1 MTGTGQSDEIPKLS
15 VKPLVAP
22 SMWLMDTVGREA
34 LEQACRTVDVSPD
47 VLLQG
52 TEWLELARVGA
63 YLAEVR
69 RHAPSEL
76 EFREACVYRMREG
89 YGPVLLVLPVATPL
103 LMFRAMART
112 VHLFSNVSRCEV
124 VAESRTHAV
133 LRYESDA
140 PELETRELC
149 MTRSAAASA
158 LPTLFGLPEA
168 ILRERACIAHG
179 DPVCEYEFRFYTRS
193 RWLPAVGGALV
204 GGATAYGLSLAGI
217 DPSLGWASL
226 PLAFGLLGLVFE
238 MRKTSQANVAHGL
251 AIQGALEELA
261 RREGEARREIVAFH
275 GRQREWGRLLE
286 EQVTER
292 TTQLEL
298 LLERLRE
305 LGQAR
310 VTSVRGVWHDLR
322 SPLQVM
328 LANQGIVRRAFD
340 TGSEKLLDAALADD
354 RESIAKMEELLR
366 QLVESARADRGLV
379 PFNPVEMDVGP
390 WVETLRNRV
399 KALVHGRDVSVSV
412 FQRREAPERI
422 VTDRLIFDRV
432 ADNLCSNAARYTER
446 GSIVVELDGKPGF
459 LTLKVSDTGFGIS
472 QDRIEQIF
480 QPGNR
485 PDPRAPR
492 SVGVGLSVVVQLMAQ
507 VGGRLEVMS
516 KLGQG
521 TTFWAH
527 FPVQPPAAPSP
538 REGSPPKLA
547 DVVTIRKP
555 LSA

>member
-1 MTGTGQSDEIPKLS
+1 MSPDGPKMS

-22 SMWLMDTVGREA
+22 SMWVIDTRGR
-34 LEQACRTVDVSPD
+34 
-47 VLLQG
+47 
-52 TEWLELARVGA
+52 TEFERVCAAARVDPAVMVDPTQWIELDKVGG

-69 RHAPSEL
+69 GLVADEA
-76 EFREACVYRMREG
+76 EFLRACVHRMREG

-103 LMFRAMART
+103 LMFRAISRT
-112 VHLFSNVSRCEV
+112 VPLFSNVSRCSIT
-124 VAESRTHAV
+124 AESRNHAV

-140 PELETRELC
+140 PHLETRELC
-149 MTRSAAASA
+149 LTRVAAMTEVPS
-158 LPTLFGLPEA
+158 LFGLPAA
-168 ILRERACIAHG
+168 IVREKACIAHG
-179 DPVCEYEFRFYTRS
+179 DPSCEYECRFYTRS

-390 WVETLRNRV
+390 WVEALRNRV

-412 FQRREAPERI
+412 FSRREAPERI